1 MEIEE
6 QGQITLKTRQD
17 DRLQQTLERLT
28 AVVKQLVRHPD
39 IDQFLTAA
47 LEEGMKLVGGFR
59 AFVALV
65 DEDAGEL
72 VIRSALGPGWDPDK
86 RQRRLQVAQGEGKGI
101 TGYVAATQRPYCT
114 GDVSRDPHY
123 LRFFE
128 DVVSEMAVPIVDAY
142 GRTRGV
148 INIESDQPNAYGQED
163 VDAIVLLAD
172 LCLTA
177 LNLHQ
182 SRLRQEA
189 LVQIGNELST
199 SEDLDDL
206 MQTVLSVASKV
217 LRFEDCSVFLLDD
230 DRKRLT
236 LAASSGALR
245 DQVGRVS
252 YPLGEGLTGWVAQ
265 HGEPV
270 RTRDPREDPR
280 WRGIASEMPVEQ
292 IGAFLAVPVWGRER
306 TIGVIRVVRRR
317 SLAPWFDN
325 CFTDDE
331 VEVLSSIGSQLGS
344 AIESLRMRQRLVQT
358 ERMAAW
364 GEMSAKAA
372 HMIGNRTFAI
382 KGDLNE
388 VEYLLQ
394 QPEVDRQELTELIG
408 SIRRGVSRLEEILHE
423 FRDFVMATHL
433 TTGVDNVNN
442 IVAQTVAEIF
452 PRRGPVE
459 LKMELDPNLPSIR
472 CDAVKLKRCFAELIE
487 NSLSFQPEGGELL
500 IRTELVDS
508 RALPERFGVGR
519 SRQFVHVV
527 FCDRGPGV
535 PADIKEKIFQP
546 FFSSRVKGMGLGLS
560 IVKGIVEA
568 HRGFVY
574 EDGKPGEGACFHIL
588 LPVNGKTAGDNAES
602 KE

>member
-1 MEIEE
+1 MSGEP
-6 QGQITLKTRQD
+6 
-17 DRLQQTLERLT
+17 
-28 AVVKQLVRHPD
+28 LVRYQHTLHYLSKVLRQAVSQSD
-39 IDQFLTAA
+39 LNQFLSIA
-47 LEEGMKLVGGFR
+47 LESGLQMVGGLR

-72 VIRSALGPGWDPDK
+72 VIHSALGPGWDEEK
-86 RQRRLQVAQGEGKGI
+86 RQRRLKVAHEVGRGI
-101 TGYVAATQRPYCT
+101 TSHVAVTQQPYYT
-114 GDVSRDPHY
+114 GDVRRDPYY
-123 LRFFE
+123 LPFFD
-128 DVVSEMAVPIVDAY
+128 DVVSELAVPIVDAY
-142 GRTRGV
+142 KRTRGV
-148 INIESDQPNAYGQED
+148 INIESDRANAYDEQ
-163 VDAIVLLAD
+163 DAQALCLVAD

-177 LNLHQ
+177 LNLQ
-182 SRLRQEA
+182 QLRVWQEA
-189 LVQIGNELST
+189 LVQIGNQLST
-199 SEDLDDL
+199 SEDLEDL
-206 MQTVLSVASKV
+206 MQTALNVVAKV

-230 DRKRLT
+230 DRKTLT
-236 LAASSGALR
+236 LQASRGTLKPM
-245 DQVGRVS
+245 VGKVS
-252 YPLGEGLTGWVAQ
+252 YALGEGLTGWVAQ
-265 HGEPV
+265 YGEPI
-270 RTRDPREDPR
+270 RTNNPREDPR

-292 IGAFLAVPVWGRER
+292 IGAFLAVPIWGREQAL
-306 TIGVIRVVRRR
+306 GVIRVVRRR

-325 CFTDDE
+325 RFTDDE
-331 VEVLSSIGSQLGS
+331 MEVLSAIGSQLGS
-344 AIESLRMRQRLVQT
+344 AIESLNMRHRLVQT

-394 QPEVDRQELTELIG
+394 QPEINREELVELIG

-442 IVAQTVAEIF
+442 IIVQTVAEVF

-459 LKMELDPNLPSIR
+459 LKLELDAQLPQIR
-472 CDAVKLKRCFAELIE
+472 CDAAKLRRCFAEMVE
-487 NSLSFQPEGGELL
+487 NALSFQPDGGELR
-500 IRTELVDS
+500 IVTQLVDS
-508 RALPERFGVGR
+508 RNLPMRLGVAR
-519 SRQFVHVV
+519 HKQFVHIC
-527 FCDRGPGV
+527 FCDKGPGV

-574 EDGKPGEGACFHIL
+574 EDGTPGEGACFHIL
-588 LPVNGKTAGDNAES
+588 LPVNGKPSTEPEDTQN
-602 KE
+602 KEEV

>member
-1 MEIEE
+1 MSK
-6 QGQITLKTRQD
+6 QQQYRQILRQLG
-17 DRLQQTLERLT
+17 RLVQQ
-28 AVVKQLVRHPD
+28 AVSQTD
-39 IDQFLTAA
+39 IDQFLTTA

-72 VIRSALGPGWDPDK
+72 VIHSALGPGWDEEK
-86 RQRRLQVAQGEGKGI
+86 RQRRLQVAQEEGKGI

-114 GDVSRDPHY
+114 GDVRHDPHY

-148 INIESDQPNAYGQED
+148 INIESDQPNAYDEED
-163 VDAIVLLAD
+163 VEAIVLVAD

-177 LNLHQ
+177 LSLHQ

-199 SEDLDDL
+199 SEDRDDL
-206 MQTVLSVASKV
+206 MQTVLDVASKV
-217 LRFEDCSVFLLDD
+217 LRFEDCSVFLVDD
-230 DRKRLT
+230 DHKRLT
-236 LAASSGALR
+236 LVASSGALR
-245 DQVGRVS
+245 EQVGRVS

-270 RTRDPREDPR
+270 RTANPREDPR

-292 IGAFLAVPVWGRER
+292 IGAFLAVPIWGRDR

-317 SLAPWFDN
+317 SIAPWFDN

-331 VEVLSSIGSQLGS
+331 VEVLSAIGSQLGS
-344 AIESLRMRQRLVQT
+344 ALESLNMRQRLVQT

-394 QPEVDRQELTELIG
+394 QPEIDREELTELIG
-408 SIRRGVSRLEEILHE
+408 SIRRGISRLEEILHE

-433 TTGVDNVNN
+433 STGVDNVNN
-442 IVAQTVAEIF
+442 IIAQTAAEMF

-459 LKMELDPNLPSIR
+459 LRLELHPQLPDIR
-472 CDAVKLKRCFAELIE
+472 CDAVKLKRCFAEMIE
-487 NSLSFQPEGGELL
+487 NSLSFQPEGGQLL

-508 RALPERFGVGR
+508 RALPDRFGVGR
-519 SRQFVHVV
+519 NRQFVHVA
-527 FCDRGPGV
+527 FCDKGPGV
-535 PADIKEKIFQP
+535 PEDIKEKIFQP

-588 LPVNGKTAGDNAES
+588 LPVNGKSASEDAEN
-602 KE
+602 KERQ

>member
-1 MEIEE
+1 MGTH
-6 QGQITLKTRQD
+6 QQFR
-17 DRLQQTLERLT
+17 QTLRRLGR
-28 AVVKQLVRHPD
+28 VVKLAVSPID
-39 IDQFLTAA
+39 VDQFLTAA

-72 VIRSALGPGWDPDK
+72 VIHSALGPGWDEHK
-86 RQRRLQVAQGEGKGI
+86 RQHRLKVAQAESRGI
-101 TGYVAATQRPYCT
+101 TGYVAATQRPYFT
-114 GDVSRDPHY
+114 GDVNHDPHY
-123 LRFFE
+123 LRFFK

-142 GRTRGV
+142 RRTRGV
-148 INIESDQPNAYGQED
+148 INIESDRPNAYDEED
-163 VDAIVLLAD
+163 VEAIVLLAD

-177 LNLHQ
+177 LNLHR

-199 SEDLDDL
+199 CEDLDDL
-206 MQTVLSVASKV
+206 MQTVLDVASKV
-217 LRFEDCSVFLLDD
+217 LRFEDCSVFLVDD

-236 LAASSGALR
+236 LVASSGTLR
-245 DQVGRVS
+245 EQVGKVS
-252 YPLGEGLTGWVAQ
+252 YPIGEGLTGWVAQ
-265 HGEPV
+265 HGEPL
-270 RTRDPREDPR
+270 RTANPREDPR

-292 IGAFLAVPVWGRER
+292 IGAFLAVPIWGREH

-317 SLAPWFDN
+317 SLASWFDN
-325 CFTDDE
+325 RFTDEE
-331 VEVLSSIGSQLGS
+331 VEVLSAIGSQLGS
-344 AIESLRMRQRLVQT
+344 AIESLNMRQRLVQT

-394 QPEVDRQELTELIG
+394 QPEVNREELADLIG

-433 TTGVDNVNN
+433 STGIDNVNN
-442 IVAQTVAEIF
+442 IIVQTVAEIF

-459 LKMELDPNLPSIR
+459 LKLDLSPQLPDIR
-472 CDAVKLKRCFAELIE
+472 CDAGKLKRCFAEMIE
-487 NSLSFQPEGGELL
+487 NSLSFQPDGGVLH
-500 IRTELVDS
+500 IRSELVDS
-508 RALPERFGVGR
+508 RTLPQRFGGGR
-519 SRQFVHVV
+519 NRQFVHIA
-527 FCDRGPGV
+527 FCDKGPGV
-535 PADIKEKIFQP
+535 PEDIKEKIFQP

-574 EDGKPGEGACFHIL
+574 EDGKPGGGACFHIL
-588 LPVNGKTAGDNAES
+588 LPVNGKSSGENADN
-602 KE
+602 KERQ

>member
-1 MEIEE
+1 MSK
-6 QGQITLKTRQD
+6 QQHYR
-17 DRLQQTLERLT
+17 QTLRQLGRLVQQ
-28 AVVKQLVRHPD
+28 AVSQTD
-39 IDQFLTAA
+39 IDQFLTTA

-72 VIRSALGPGWDPDK
+72 VIHSALGPGWDEEK
-86 RQRRLQVAQGEGKGI
+86 RQRRLQVAQEEGKGI

-114 GDVSRDPHY
+114 GDVRHDPHY

-148 INIESDQPNAYGQED
+148 INIESDQPNAYDEED
-163 VDAIVLLAD
+163 VEAIVLVAD

-177 LNLHQ
+177 LSLHQ

-199 SEDLDDL
+199 SEDRDDL
-206 MQTVLSVASKV
+206 MQTVLDVASKV
-217 LRFEDCSVFLLDD
+217 LRFEDCSVFLVDD

-236 LAASSGALR
+236 LVASSGTLR
-245 DQVGRVS
+245 EQVGRVS

-265 HGEPV
+265 HGEPL
-270 RTRDPREDPR
+270 RTANPREDPR

-292 IGAFLAVPVWGRER
+292 IGAFLAVPIWGRDR

-317 SLAPWFDN
+317 SIAPWFDN

-331 VEVLSSIGSQLGS
+331 VEVLSAIGSQLGS
-344 AIESLRMRQRLVQT
+344 ALESLNMRQRLVQT

-394 QPEVDRQELTELIG
+394 QPEINREELTELIG

-433 TTGVDNVNN
+433 STGVDNVNN
-442 IVAQTVAEIF
+442 IITQTVAEMF

-459 LKMELDPNLPSIR
+459 LRLDLHPQLPDIR
-472 CDAVKLKRCFAELIE
+472 CDAVKLKRCFAEMIE
-487 NSLSFQPEGGELL
+487 NSLSFQPEGGELH

-519 SRQFVHVV
+519 NRQFVHVV
-527 FCDRGPGV
+527 FCDKGPGV
-535 PADIKEKIFQP
+535 PEDIKEKIFQP

-588 LPVNGKTAGDNAES
+588 LPVNGKPASEDAET
-602 KE
+602 KERQ

>member
-1 MEIEE
+1 LSK
-6 QGQITLKTRQD
+6 QQQYRHT
-17 DRLQQTLERLT
+17 LQQLGKVARQ
-28 AVVKQLVRHPD
+28 AVSQQD
-39 IDQFLTAA
+39 IDRFLDFA

-59 AFVALV
+59 AFIALV
-65 DEDAGEL
+65 DDDAGEL
-72 VIRSALGPGWDPDK
+72 VIHSALGPGWDEEK
-86 RQRRLQVAQGEGKGI
+86 RQRRLQVAQEEGKGI

-114 GDVSRDPHY
+114 GDVNHDPHY
-123 LRFFE
+123 LKFFE
-128 DVVSEMAVPIVDAY
+128 DVVSELAVPIVDAY

-148 INIESDQPNAYGQED
+148 INIESDQPNAFDEQD
-163 VDAIVLLAD
+163 VSSIVLLAD

-177 LNLHQ
+177 LTLHQ
-182 SRLRQEA
+182 SRVRQEA

-206 MQTVLSVASKV
+206 MRTVLDVAAKV
-217 LRFEDCSVFLLDD
+217 LRFEDCSVFLIDD
-230 DRKRLT
+230 DQKRLT
-236 LAASSGALR
+236 LAASSGALKE
-245 DQVGRVS
+245 QVGKVS

-270 RTRDPREDPR
+270 RTANPREDPR

-325 CFTDDE
+325 RFTDE
-331 VEVLSSIGSQLGS
+331 ELEVLSAIGSQLGS
-344 AIESLRMRQRLVQT
+344 AIESLNMRHRLVQT

-394 QPEVDRQELTELIG
+394 QPEVNREELTELIG
-408 SIRRGVSRLEEILHE
+408 SIRRGISRLEEILHE

-433 TTGVDNVNN
+433 STGVDNVNN
-442 IVAQTVAEIF
+442 IIAQTVAEIF

-459 LKMELDPNLPSIR
+459 LKLELDSRLPDIR
-472 CDAVKLKRCFAELIE
+472 CDAVKLKRCFAEMIE
-487 NSLSFQPEGGELL
+487 NSLSFQPEGGELF

-508 RALPERFGVGR
+508 RALPVRLGVAR
-519 SRQFVHVV
+519 NKQFVHVQ
-527 FCDRGPGV
+527 FCDKGPGV
-535 PADIKEKIFQP
+535 PVDIKEKIFQP

-574 EDGKPGEGACFHIL
+574 EDGVPGKGACFHIL
-588 LPVNGKTAGDNAES
+588 LPVNGKPSGEQTDV
-602 KE
+602 KER